1 MRICLDSEL
10 RLQQIFLQASNC
22 PQAPALTDEVLA
34 EISAI
39 PYCQGDTRLQL
50 MLIKDACRVQF
61 SPESAAGELGEML
74 AQLDLDNFSND
85 ERECDFKSVKEF
97 IAQQVIGGIL
107 FRNEP
112 LTPVKAGI
120 LATVTTP
127 GDSRIKEIVNK
138 ALPKD
143 GFDWAIVHALR
154 V

>member
-1 MRICLDSEL
+1 MGICLDDES
-10 RLQQIFLQASNC
+10 RIQQIFCQASSRS
-22 PQAPALTDEVLA
+22 QAPALTDEVLA

-61 SPESAAGELGEML
+61 SPESAAGELGKML

-97 IAQQVIGGIL
+97 IAQQVIGAIL
-107 FRNEP
+107 FKDKP

-127 GDSRIKEIVNK
+127 GDPRIREIVNN
-138 ALPKD
+138 ALPEG
-143 GFDWAIVHALR
+143 GFNWAIVQELR
-154 V
+154 I